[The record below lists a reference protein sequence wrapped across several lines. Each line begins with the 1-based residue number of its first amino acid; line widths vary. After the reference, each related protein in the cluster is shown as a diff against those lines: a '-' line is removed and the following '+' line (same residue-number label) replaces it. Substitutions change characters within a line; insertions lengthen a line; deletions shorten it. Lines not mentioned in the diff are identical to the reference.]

1 MDAVEGRGAGVDHD
15 AAPEGLLLSW
25 VDPRDE
31 VAFGAW
37 FAVMEAAAR
46 HGRDAALVWG
56 LAELRAHLVEADEDE
71 DHLIA
76 AARIDGA
83 VVGTGSIDVPLSENL
98 DSASVDVNVAPA
110 MRGRGIGSAILAFV
124 EEEATRRGRTRL
136 EGETVVVGGVP
147 RDRAPGVR
155 FAARHAFA
163 VANTED
169 HLVLALP
176 ATLGEVLD
184 PPAGYALVDW
194 QDRAPGE
201 HAEGYAQMRSALS
214 ADVPS
219 GELAREPEVW
229 DVERLRAWERRS
241 LAQGRSVLVSA
252 AVTDGGAVVGH
263 TTVSLLDPAGGE
275 VLQGDTYVM
284 TAHRGRGLGRALKER
299 NLARLDVLRQGR
311 PGVVHTWTAEVNA
324 PMISVNRALG
334 FRLAEVVCE
343 LERRAQP
350 ASGASAS

>member
-1 MDAVEGRGAGVDHD
+1 M
-15 AAPEGLLLSW
+15 LSW

-56 LAELRAHLVEADEDE
+56 RAELRAHLVEDDEDE

-76 AARIDGA
+76 AARIGGA

-110 MRGRGIGSAILAFV
+110 TRGRGIGNAILTFL

-147 RDRAPGVR
+147 RGRAPGVR

-176 ATLGEVLD
+176 AALGEVLD
-184 PPAGYALVDW
+184 PPGGLRPGGLAGPRSW
-194 QDRAPGE
+194 RACRG
-201 HAEGYAQMRSALS
+201 
-214 ADVPS
+214 
-219 GELAREPEVW
+219 
-229 DVERLRAWERRS
+229 LRA
-241 LAQGRSVLVSA
+241 
-252 AVTDGGAVVGH
+252 D
-263 TTVSLLDPAGGE
+263 
-275 VLQGDTYVM
+275 
-284 TAHRGRGLGRALKER
+284 AL
-299 NLARLDVLRQGR
+299 
-311 PGVVHTWTAEVNA
+311 
-324 PMISVNRALG
+324 
-334 FRLAEVVCE
+334 
-343 LERRAQP
+343 RAQRRRP
-350 ASGASAS
+350 QRGARPRTGGVGTWRGCARGSGVRSPRAGPCWSAPR